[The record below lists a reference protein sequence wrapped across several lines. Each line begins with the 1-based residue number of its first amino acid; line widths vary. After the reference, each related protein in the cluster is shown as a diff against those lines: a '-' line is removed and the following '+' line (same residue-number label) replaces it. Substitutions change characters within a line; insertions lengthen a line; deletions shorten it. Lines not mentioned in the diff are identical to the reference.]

1 MTIANKLTYLAAT
14 KTALREAINAAGGN
28 LSTATPFRQYTGLMQ
43 EMSATLDLQFWCER
57 FITRRRGSMT
67 PHALGFSNIVTFT
80 RSTTAWEFNEFG
92 QYVQRAINEW
102 RNAHD
107 PASLTTSTS
116 TASFEAA
123 TATFTLP
130 TGHAFFVGDLFRA
143 TAVGGS
149 IWGIV
154 TARSATS
161 VTIYVRNSTGTGE
174 ASSWTCIRPLGIRI
188 EEQRTNLL
196 LNSVLAG
203 AVVGVVGAG
212 GALPTNW
219 AIETAAGLTTEITAT
234 GVENGLAFIEVR
246 LSGNQSG
253 FYQIRNANVTITG
266 TTGQSYAGAVNARLI
281 AGSLPN
287 GLRVNVVEATGAFAG
302 TFTTA
307 ALTPAYQRIIAVRA
321 VQLASAP
328 MQMRLQHPA
337 FTGAV
342 DCTFRITAPQLE
354 SGASPSSYIPTGASQ
369 VTRAAD
375 VCSVNTL
382 SPWYNAV
389 EGTIVVEG
397 VPSDGSGTARALVSI
412 GTGAAAERIQIR
424 HTAGTNRANA
434 LVVAGGVA
442 SADMLSD
449 PSAWPL
455 GAQGKA
461 ALSYKTDQFAFS
473 CNGQPPKTDA
483 SGAVPAASQMDIGRG
498 VNSAVFNGTISR
510 LTYYP
515 RVIDVQQAS
524 A

>member
-1 MTIANKLTYLAAT
+1 
-14 KTALREAINAAGGN
+14 
-28 LSTATPFRQYTGLMQ
+28 
-43 EMSATLDLQFWCER
+43 
-57 FITRRRGSMT
+57 MT
-67 PHALGFSNIVTFT
+67 PHAAQLNRPIVSALTRKLDGARARAGRNSGASLFLDFARQQYYAQGLGDTFENIITYT
-80 RSTTAWEFNEFG
+80 RAGEGGRFNALG
-92 QYVQRAINEW
+92 QYEMVPANTPRLT
-102 RNAHD
+102 HD
-107 PASLTTSTS
+107 PV
-116 TASFEAA
+116 
-123 TATFTLP
+123 TLQ
-130 TGHAFFVGDLFRA
+130 
-143 TAVGGS
+143 
-149 IWGIV
+149 
-154 TARSATS
+154 
-161 VTIYVRNSTGTGE
+161 
-174 ASSWTCIRPLGIRI
+174 PLGILI

-442 SADMLSD
+442 FADLLSD

-455 GAQGKA
+455 GSRGKA
-461 ALSYKTDQFAFS
+461 ALSYKTDNFAFS

-498 VNSAVFNGTISR
+498 LNSAVFNGTISR

-515 RVIDVQQAS
+515 RALSVAELQAIT